1 METTEMRC
9 IWMHKSGGRNYGHWA
24 VKSFT
29 TCYIAQQT
37 LLNTM
42 YRSIWEKNQ
51 KLSEYMHTF
60 N

>member
-42 YRSIWEKNQ
+42 Y
-51 KLSEYMHTF
+51 
-60 N
+60 